1 MPSKVPLSQQPL
13 SPAAAKVLA
22 ALTKAGQPLRLMEIA
37 HACKNTEAGVH
48 TALVRRLL
56 VRGLVK
62 QIARGIYATREV
74 AEKEAK
80 KSKVRS
86 APVKGALYHDFT
98 GDLRATM
105 VDVRRF
111 LPEYDVRNF
120 RDLRSRGLIPVMEDR
135 VERYLKAGGDFA
147 KLTGFSGAAEASI
160 RSKIFPSMRIIARV
174 LGRAP
179 KTDAEIMQ
187 EMLPEEALDAA

>member
-1 MPSKVPLSQQPL
+1 MPSAIPLAKQPL

-22 ALTKAGQPLRLMEIA
+22 ALTKAGQPLRLMEIS
-37 HACKNTEAGVH
+37 HTCKITEAGVH

-74 AEKEAK
+74 AEREAK
-80 KSKVRS
+80 RSKVRS

-105 VDVRRF
+105 IDVRRF
-111 LPEYDVRNF
+111 LPEHDVRNF
-120 RDLRSRGLIPVMEDR
+120 RDLRSRGLIPVLEER
-135 VERYLKAGGDFA
+135 VERYLKAGGEFS
-147 KLTGFSGAAEASI
+147 KLTGVSGATEASI

-187 EMLPEEALDAA
+187 EMMPAEVLSAE